1 MPRFALQAWKG
12 VLILGLPLVLLAL
25 LAETVFPPS
34 LARLVTLFLIYVVAV
49 IGNQIYS
56 GNSGI
61 ISFGHA
67 GFMAVGAYASA
78 LLTINPSVLSTSLP
92 NLPQWI
98 AVWAGQPLAFGMTGA
113 LVVVTVMALLF
124 ALPIA
129 RLGGAA
135 ATIATLGLLVI
146 VHVTLIASTDITR
159 GSQTFYG
166 VPRGVSALTA
176 LPVALLA
183 LVIARLYRSS
193 RSGLAMRAAREDEIA
208 ATAMGVNVVRQRFV
222 AFVISAIV
230 AGASGVL
237 LAHFLGAF
245 SPKDFYFNLTFL
257 LMSML
262 ILGGIST
269 VSGAVGGT
277 AVIVLMVDLLRRLEG
292 GATVLGLELPEVF
305 GLTDIGVGLVILAVM
320 YRLRDGLFGVREV
333 DERLFP
339 EAAVAAA
346 PTAVNV
352 ALAGGASL
360 QVEKVGRRFAG
371 LVALEDVTFSVR
383 PGLVTGLIGPNGA
396 GKSTLINAISGVVP
410 PSSGRVLINGQDTAA
425 MAVHD
430 VPAAGLGRTFQ
441 NIRLFRNLSVL
452 ENVTVAAD
460 SVARPGEDCRAAAMA
475 ALTIVGMQDLAA
487 QPAASLPYGAQRRLE
502 IARALALRPAFLL
515 LDEPAAGM
523 NPTET
528 DMLITVLQRIR
539 SEHQLGLL
547 VVEHDLKLIMRLCD
561 HIVVLNKGQM
571 IAEGNPEEIRSNSAV
586 IEAYIGKRRAA
597 AA

>member
-1 MPRFALQAWKG
+1 MQAWKG
-12 VLILGLPLVLLAL
+12 ALILSLPLVLLAV

-49 IGNQIYS
+49 TGNQIYS

-67 GFMAVGAYASA
+67 GFMALGAYASA

-92 NLPQWI
+92 NLPHWM
-98 AVWAGQPLAFGMTGA
+98 AVWAGQPLAIGMIVALMVVAGVAVLFG
-113 LVVVTVMALLF
+113 
-124 ALPIA
+124 LPIA

-176 LPVALLA
+176 LPLALLA
-183 LVIARLYRSS
+183 VVIARLYRSS
-193 RSGLAMRAAREDEIA
+193 RGGLALRAAREDEIA
-208 ATAMGVNVVRQRFV
+208 ATAMGVNVVRQRFF
-222 AFVISAIV
+222 AFVTSAIV

-277 AVIVLMVDLLRRLEG
+277 ALIVLMVDLLRRLEG

-339 EAAVAAA
+339 EALVAAM
-346 PTAVNV
+346 PTA
-352 ALAGGASL
+352 ALLARKGDTSL
-360 QVEKVGRRFAG
+360 KVEKVGRRFAG

-441 NIRLFRNLSVL
+441 NIRLFRNLTVL
-452 ENVTVAAD
+452 ENVMVAAD
-460 SVARPGEDCRAAAMA
+460 AVTRAGEDSRAAAMS
-475 ALTIVGMQDLAA
+475 ALTTVGMQDLAA
-487 QPAASLPYGAQRRLE
+487 RPAGSLPYGAQRRLE

-523 NPTET
+523 NPIET
-528 DMLITVLQRIR
+528 DLLITVLQRIR
-539 SEHQLGLL
+539 LEHQLGLL
-547 VVEHDLKLIMRLCD
+547 VVEHDLRLIMRLCD

-571 IAEGNPEEIRSNSAV
+571 IAEGSPAEIRGNPAV
-586 IEAYIGKRRAA
+586 IEAYIGRRRAA